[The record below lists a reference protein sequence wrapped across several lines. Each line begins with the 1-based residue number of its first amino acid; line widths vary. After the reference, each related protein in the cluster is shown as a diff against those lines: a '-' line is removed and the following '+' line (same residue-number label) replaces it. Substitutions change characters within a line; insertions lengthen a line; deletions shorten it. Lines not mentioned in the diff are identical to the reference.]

1 MTGSDIPD
9 TAGKKTRR
17 KKRRGRTQGMA
28 KRYAFHAIAKNKNK
42 NKNKK
47 NAGRNIQKYGWEYS
61 RVEFPRGG
69 GIFRGEF
76 TRGILIAWNFPGV
89 GFPDTVTSTAQLSAQ
104 LLLLLFK

>member
-1 MTGSDIPD
+1 MVGNIPEW
-9 TAGKKTRR
+9 
-17 KKRRGRTQGMA
+17 
-28 KRYAFHAIAKNKNK
+28 N
-42 NKNKK
+42 
-47 NAGRNIQKYGWEYS
+47 
-61 RVEFPRGG
+61 FPGG

>member
-42 NKNKK
+42 NKK

-69 GIFRGEF
+69 NFP
-76 TRGILIAWNFPGV
+76 RGIHQGDFDCLEFSGS
-89 GFPDTVTSTAQLSAQ
+89 GFS
-104 LLLLLFK
+104 

>member
-1 MTGSDIPD
+1 MTGSDISD

-69 GIFRGEF
+69 EF
-76 TRGILIAWNFPGV
+76 SAGNSPG
-89 GFPDTVTSTAQLSAQ
+89 GF
-104 LLLLLFK
+104 